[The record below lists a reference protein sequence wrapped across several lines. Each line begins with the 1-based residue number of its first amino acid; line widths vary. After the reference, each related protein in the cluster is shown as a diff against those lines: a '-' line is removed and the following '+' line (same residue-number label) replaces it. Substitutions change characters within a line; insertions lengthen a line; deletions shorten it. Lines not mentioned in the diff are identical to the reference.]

1 MNDTFIPSPDD
12 YTQKAST
19 DVLAAARAELDFA
32 GWLAAVLAQ
41 LASEP
46 GSSDAITAGRPG
58 SWEADLAQQ
67 LIKGTL
73 GYDDELLSDYGGTL
87 R

>member
-1 MNDTFIPSPDD
+1 MNDAAITSPDD
-12 YTQKAST
+12 YTQQASAA
-19 DVLAAARAELDFA
+19 VLVAARAEPDFA
-32 GWLAAVLAQ
+32 DWLAVVLAQ
-41 LASEP
+41 VASEL

-67 LIKGTL
+67 LIKGTV
-73 GYDDELLSDYGGTL
+73 GYDGEFLTDIGGSL